1 MAWGQEKGADVKIS
15 ALRACQYE
23 IFDFVPCSLPLK
35 TLILL
40 TFSCFL
46 IRRRGKFSS
55 VICLPQKRYVICF
68 QSTIPVFMSSSSNS
82 RLKSSTRSRSA
93 FLLNR
98 LTNLRKLLIAMKVK
112 IMSQNDKIQ
121 LFEDK
126 RIRTAWDEE
135 KEEWYFSIV
144 DVVAVLT
151 DSPNPQTYWRVLK
164 KRLKDEGNET
174 VTSCNALKM
183 TAADGKRRLTYVA
196 DTEQFLRIVQ
206 SIPSPKAEPFRAWLA
221 QVGRERIEETIDPEL
236 TIEKA
241 LETYLKKGYTRE
253 WINQRMQAI
262 QVRKE
267 LTDERDARGVQKG
280 VEYAILTD
288 EISRAWSGM
297 STRQYKNLK
306 GLKKK
311 NHRDNMTTLEL
322 VLNMLAEATTTEI
335 PNQKAPSTFSENIAV
350 AREGGEAAGI
360 ARKAVEERT
369 GVPVITS
376 KNAAQLNQVVTDL
389 LEGAAADMSEM
400 PEKK

>member
-1 MAWGQEKGADVKIS
+1 
-15 ALRACQYE
+15 
-23 IFDFVPCSLPLK
+23 
-35 TLILL
+35 
-40 TFSCFL
+40 
-46 IRRRGKFSS
+46 
-55 VICLPQKRYVICF
+55 
-68 QSTIPVFMSSSSNS
+68 MSSSSNS

-288 EISRAWSGM
+288 EISRAWSRM